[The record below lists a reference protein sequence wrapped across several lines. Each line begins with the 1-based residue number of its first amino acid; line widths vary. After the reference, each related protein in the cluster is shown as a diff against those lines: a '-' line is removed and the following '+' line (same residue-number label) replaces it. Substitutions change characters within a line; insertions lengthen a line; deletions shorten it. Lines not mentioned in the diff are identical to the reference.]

1 MLFSCPFVK
10 FLYIFLWGCSPWIY
24 GEKMN
29 LENLNVLS
37 QKVDGV
43 LSTVRGLRQEVSSLK
58 VQLAEAQSGLQDRE
72 SLLQTANASLAE
84 CKAALDV
91 EKSIVDNGI
100 K

>member
-1 MLFSCPFVK
+1 
-10 FLYIFLWGCSPWIY
+10 
-24 GEKMN
+24 MN

-84 CKAALDV
+84 CKARLHGGPFPD
-91 EKSIVDNGI
+91 EFIRQTF
-100 K
+100 